1 MMFFV
6 GGRWIMEILTFAR
19 PTLRPPVVYCRCA
32 SPPLDKMN
40 TTLPGEE
47 RQPFF

>member
-1 MMFFV
+1 MFFV

-32 SPPLDKMN
+32 APP
-40 TTLPGEE
+40 
-47 RQPFF
+47 RQDEYYATR